1 MNENNDPQ
9 ERSTMLT
16 QRPVQAQ
23 AIVIE
28 AHADQ
33 NRKGT
38 KIPYILHLL
47 AVGAIALEHGANQ
60 HCRKSVLAVITT

>member
-1 MNENNDPQ
+1 MNENNDAQ
-9 ERSTMLT
+9 DSVAMLT
-16 QRPVQAQ
+16 QRHVQAQ
-23 AIVIE
+23 ALVIE

-33 NRKGT
+33 KRKGT